1 MNLKF
6 KIGIVGLG
14 YVGLPLAV
22 EFGKKYQVIGYDSD
36 QLRVSELRNCKDKT
50 KEVSKNNIENSHFL
64 SFSDDKKDLAICN
77 IFIITV
83 PSPITKANRPDLS
96 FLKKASETVGRF
108 LKKES
113 IVIYESTVYPGCT
126 EEVMVPILEKISGL

>member
-22 EFGKKYQVIGYDSD
+22 EFGKKYQVIGYDLD
-36 QLRVSELRNCKDKT
+36 QLRVSELRNFKDKT

-64 SFSDDKKDLAICN
+64 SFSDDEKDLAICN

-83 PSPITKANRPDLS
+83 PSPITK
-96 FLKKASETVGRF
+96 
-108 LKKES
+108 
-113 IVIYESTVYPGCT
+113 
-126 EEVMVPILEKISGL
+126 